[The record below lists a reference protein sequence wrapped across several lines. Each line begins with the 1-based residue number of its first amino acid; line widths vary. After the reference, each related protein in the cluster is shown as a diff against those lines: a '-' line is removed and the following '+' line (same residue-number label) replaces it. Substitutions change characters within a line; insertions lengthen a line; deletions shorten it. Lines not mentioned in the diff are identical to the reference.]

1 MKKPHL
7 HIAIPAI
14 DELKY
19 LPITLQDISKQNY
32 NGAFTVYVCVNQ
44 PDEWWDDP
52 EKVEVCYQNQKLI
65 EFLNEFPDYQ
75 ITILDY
81 SSRGKGWKGKKHGV
95 GWARKALFDHILQ
108 IADSDDVIICLDA
121 DTHIPKLYFY
131 SLYERYTSTSVSV
144 ISNPYY
150 HQLTEDDRANRAI
163 LRYEL
168 YMRSYAI
175 NMYLIESPFN
185 FTAIGSAISMRVSA
199 LRKIGGITPMKSG
212 EDFYLLQKF
221 RKMGP
226 VSNQNDMIV
235 YPASRFSSR
244 VYFGTGPAM
253 IKGDRGDW
261 NSYPIY
267 HHSLFEEIGDCY
279 KQVKTLYQNDI
290 SSPFIDFLK
299 ELYQEDDLWGPL
311 RKNSKSLTQFTKA
324 FHEKADGLRILQYL
338 KATNQALNKDDW
350 SSLNENYTHFFQA
363 ELPSFL
369 KNKKSF
375 DELSTAELDRL
386 RDKFFEKESHFRFS
400 ENI

>member
-1 MKKPHL
+1 MKQPHL

-19 LPITLQDISKQNY
+19 LPATLEDISKQKFS
-32 NGAFTVYVCVNQ
+32 GSFTVYVCVNQ

-52 EKVEVCYQNQKLI
+52 EKVEVCHHNQQLI
-65 EFLNEFPDYQ
+65 AYLKDYEDYP

-81 SSRGKGWKGKKHGV
+81 STRGKGWKGKKHGV

-108 IADSDDVIICLDA
+108 IADSDDVIVSLDA
-121 DTHIPKLYFY
+121 DTHIQKLYFY
-131 SLYERYTSTSVSV
+131 SLYERYSSTSVSV
-144 ISNPYY
+144 ISNPYF
-150 HQLTEDDRANRAI
+150 HHLTEDDRANRAI

-168 YMRSYAI
+168 YMRNYAI
-175 NMYLIESPFN
+175 NMYLIDSPFN

-226 VSNQNDMIV
+226 VTNQNEVIV
-235 YPASRFSSR
+235 YPAARFSSR

-267 HHSLFEEIGDCY
+267 HHSLFEEIGRCY
-279 KQVKTLYQNDI
+279 TQIETLYHSDI

-299 ELYQEDDLWGPL
+299 EQYQETDLWGPL
-311 RKNSKSLTQFTKA
+311 RKNSKTLVQFTKA

-338 KATNQALNKDDW
+338 KATNQALNYDDW
-350 SSLNENYTHFFQA
+350 NSLKDNYTHFFQSA
-363 ELPSFL
+363 PPPFL
-369 KNKKSF
+369 KNKNSF
-375 DELSTAELDRL
+375 NELSTSELDRL
-386 RDKFFEKESHFRFS
+386 RDKLFEKETLYRFS